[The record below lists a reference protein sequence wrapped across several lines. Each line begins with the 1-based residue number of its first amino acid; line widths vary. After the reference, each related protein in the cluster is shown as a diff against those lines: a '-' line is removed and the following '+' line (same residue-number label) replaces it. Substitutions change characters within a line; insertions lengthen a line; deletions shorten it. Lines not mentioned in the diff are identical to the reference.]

1 MAAPP
6 KWNEA
11 QVAKAV
17 AALQKFIGARET
29 NDLLSDDDELLYLV
43 IALKKIPQKPR
54 NDKPIRIPIP
64 HPIYTTENVEVC
76 LFVKDHK
83 GEGHKAAKG
92 KVREERVAGIA
103 KVVGLSKLR
112 TKYESHEAKRQLC
125 NSYDLFAADERVL
138 PSLPKLLG
146 KSFFKKKKQPVPVR
160 LTGKDWAAQIRK
172 ACEATYLFW
181 SGGNSLTI
189 KVARSG
195 QTQQQCVE
203 NVLAAIKAALDKVP
217 RKWDGVQALFLKTA
231 DSVSLPIYQVL
242 PDVPTQIE

>member
-29 NDLLSDDDELLYLV
+29 NDLLSDDDELLYLVRFCRAYGNLAVLRHAEEPTAACMHAFARTPAATAASVTSLPPPLHRCWLQV

-83 GEGHKAAKG
+83 GELC
-92 KVREERVAGIA
+92 
-103 KVVGLSKLR
+103 GL
-112 TKYESHEAKRQLC
+112 C
-125 NSYDLFAADERVL
+125 
-138 PSLPKLLG
+138 
-146 KSFFKKKKQPVPVR
+146 
-160 LTGKDWAAQIRK
+160 
-172 ACEATYLFW
+172 
-181 SGGNSLTI
+181 
-189 KVARSG
+189 
-195 QTQQQCVE
+195 
-203 NVLAAIKAALDKVP
+203 
-217 RKWDGVQALFLKTA
+217 
-231 DSVSLPIYQVL
+231 
-242 PDVPTQIE
+242 